1 MLQLTDPLRE
11 SLLMSFFGDTL
22 LTPYGKFFL
31 CPFNTLL
38 MPYRKVLLL
47 YYFLYCPLLILC
59 GRIFCCPFF
68 TPHWKSSLYVLSLLH
83 FINHCTLLAPCRKV
97 FFFCP
102 LFTTLYWPLT
112 DLYYSVLTPHRSLL
126 LRINP
131 SQIFTTP
138 YWPLT
143 DLYYSVLTP
152 HEKIFLFPCCTTL
165 YWSLAGKSS
174 SSSILSLQHLIWSL
188 AGKVSSSS
196 VLSLWESFFLCPFFK
211 GKSYPLSFL
220 YGKASSS
227 VLSLRESLL
236 LTFFTTPYWSLAGKS
251 SSI

>member
-1 MLQLTDPLRE
+1 MSSLSAVVSLLNLTDPLRE
-11 SLLMSFFGDTL
+11 SLLILSFLYYSL
-22 LTPYGKFFL
+22 LIPYEKVFL
-31 CPFNTLL
+31 CPFLATLYWL
-38 MPYRKVLLL
+38 LTGSSSYVLSTPCWCLTEK
-47 YYFLYCPLLILC
+47 
-59 GRIFCCPFF
+59 FCFF
-68 TPHWKSSLYVLSLLH
+68 TTFFTAPYWSFAGESSAVRSLPLTGSLLCTSFSLLH

-102 LFTTLYWPLT
+102 LFTTL
-112 DLYYSVLTPHRSLL
+112 
-126 LRINP
+126 
-131 SQIFTTP
+131 

>member
-1 MLQLTDPLRE
+1 
-11 SLLMSFFGDTL
+11 MSFFGDTL

-38 MPYRKVLLL
+38 MPYREVLLL

-102 LFTTLYWPLT
+102 LFTTLYWPLA
-112 DLYYSVLTPHRSLL
+112 
-126 LRINP
+126 
-131 SQIFTTP
+131 
-138 YWPLT
+138 